1 MIRTGYV
8 PVDIINIIYSIF
20 YYYTP
25 HWIPG
30 TLLLSR
36 GCGVVFVVVVVV
48 VFLF

>member
-1 MIRTGYV
+1 MLGV
-8 PVDIINIIYSIF
+8 IYTRSSRIMQDAREL
-20 YYYTP
+20 YTP